1 MKTKLI
7 EIKQDDSAFN
17 SFFGSWGCRGDI
29 NFIVDV
35 GPAASAHSLVDSL
48 RSMKIERLDYILIT
62 HIHIDHCGALADIL
76 DQFPMA
82 KAVCHDKG
90 IKHLVKPENLWKG
103 SLKVLGDIAGM
114 YGRPKP
120 VARERLIPHTEANIK
135 DLMII
140 ETPGHAA
147 HHLSFCYKNSLFAG
161 EAGGNYFL
169 INGEEYLRPA
179 TPPRFFFDVFV
190 NSVDKLLALDNQI
203 IHYAHFGSAKNS
215 HKLLHRVK
223 KQLFLWKDLLA
234 AEFKKGEDDFINR
247 SVNVLLENDSNLK
260 SFSKM
265 DPRVQRRE
273 RILLGNAVKG
283 FLGYFK
289 ETMD

>member
-17 SFFGSWGCRGDI
+17 SFFGSWCCRDDI

-35 GPAASAHSLVDSL
+35 GPAASAHRLIDSL
-48 RSMKIERLDYILIT
+48 DSMKIERLDYILIT

-82 KAVCHDKG
+82 KAVCHNKG
-90 IKHLVKPENLWKG
+90 IKHLIEPENLWKG
-103 SLKVLGDIAGM
+103 SLKVLGDIAIM

-120 VARERLIPHTEANIK
+120 VAKERLLSHTETDIK
-135 DLMII
+135 DLTII

-179 TPPRFFFDVFV
+179 TPPRFLFDIFV
-190 NSVDKLLALDNQI
+190 NSVDKLLALDNQL

-215 HKLLHRVK
+215 HKLLHRLRE
-223 KQLFLWKDLLA
+223 QLFLWKDILT
-234 AEFKKGEDDFINR
+234 AEFQKGEDDFINR
-247 SVNVLLENDSNLK
+247 SVDVLLKKDSNLK
-260 SFSKM
+260 CFSKM
-265 DPRVQRRE
+265 NAEVQKRE

-283 FLGYFK
+283 FGKYFK
-289 ETMD
+289 ETL